1 MTSRW
6 TERLVGSHG
15 WCRRLGRPLLALAA
29 AGAVVAS
36 SAGSA
41 AADTAPDAGPALLD
55 YTADEI
61 ARIVRH
67 GPWPMPLRRDPGN
80 PVAGHAG
87 AIALGQRLF
96 FDARLSVDGTLSC
109 AGCHVPSLGW
119 ADGRPR
125 SIAREPLDRHAP
137 SLLNAAQQRWYGWD
151 GAADSLWHQALRVM
165 LEPREFGTT
174 PQRLQALV
182 RGDRELSCRW
192 KQVYGGVDARDPER
206 TMVQMARAIAAYV
219 GTLQTPR
226 TSFDDFRDA
235 LARGDRAAAARYPLP
250 AQRGARLFVDR
261 ARCAL
266 CHVGPLFTNGEFA
279 DIGLPFFVRPG
290 VVDPGRHGGI
300 AALQASRYNLLGR
313 WAVLQHADDAGPTR
327 HLQVEHRHFG
337 EFKVPALRHVAATAP
352 YMHDGSLATLDDVV
366 RHYDRIDLER
376 LHADGQP
383 LLRPLYLSAGE
394 RGDLVAFLR
403 TLGDGPVP
411 APAAATRCR

>member
-1 MTSRW
+1 
-6 TERLVGSHG
+6 
-15 WCRRLGRPLLALAA
+15 
-29 AGAVVAS
+29 
-36 SAGSA
+36 
-41 AADTAPDAGPALLD
+41 
-55 YTADEI
+55 
-61 ARIVRH
+61 
-67 GPWPMPLRRDPGN
+67 
-80 PVAGHAG
+80 
-87 AIALGQRLF
+87 
-96 FDARLSVDGTLSC
+96 
-109 AGCHVPSLGW
+109 
-119 ADGRPR
+119 
-125 SIAREPLDRHAP
+125 
-137 SLLNAAQQRWYGWD
+137 
-151 GAADSLWHQALRVM
+151 M

-192 KQVYGGVDARDPER
+192 RQVYGSVDGRDAER

-226 TSFDDFRDA
+226 TSFDEFRDA

-300 AALQASRYNLLGR
+300 ALLQASPYNLLGR
-313 WAVLQHADDAGPTR
+313 WAVLRHADEATPTR

-337 EFKVPALRHVAATAP
+337 EFKVPSLRHVAATAP
-352 YMHDGSLATLDDVV
+352 YMHDGSLATLADVV

-383 LLRPLYLSAGE
+383 LLRPLYLSADE
-394 RGDLVAFLR
+394 RADLEAFLR
-403 TLGDGPVP
+403 TLGDGPVAPPPVP
-411 APAAATRCR
+411 APRDARDAGARAQLSAVRICASVSSTDPETVPTSPTDRSDRPAAGPFST